1 MALLEQQLE
10 QASDENIQRM
20 RQTQIAAAEAGY
32 KRCTQE
38 VDSAM
43 ERADV
48 VAGPVAFGLIY
59 VDGEVSYAK

>member
-1 MALLEQQLE
+1 
-10 QASDENIQRM
+10 M
-20 RQTQIAAAEAGY
+20 RPSQIAVAKADY